1 MLHPVTSVTTRE
13 RPSPR
18 AAASFRPSAHDKPQR
33 HENCLRS
40 TRKRPL
46 RGLHEK
52 RMGRLRRGTRKT
64 ATSKES
70 VSPLFDNGLRIGAKI
85 DEQTKL
91 AAGQP
96 KVIHQLRPS
105 SHGVDASAKAAL
117 AARQMRRVSW
127 SRVSARH
134 AAGFVVAR
142 QRKFFPPR
150 KGFCDIMQTIGHR
163 RIVSSM
169 FSK

>member
-1 MLHPVTSVTTRE
+1 MLHPVTWVTTRE

-18 AAASFRPSAHDKPQR
+18 AAAPFRPSAHDKPQR
-33 HENCLRS
+33 HENHLRGA
-40 TRKRPL
+40 RKRPL

-52 RMGRLRRGTRKT
+52 YEILRVRLRRGTRKT

-96 KVIHQLRPS
+96 KPLLVHLFPKTASKFAVDLVDRTAN
-105 SHGVDASAKAAL
+105 GVAL
-117 AARQMRRVSW
+117 VWMS
-127 SRVSARH
+127 
-134 AAGFVVAR
+134 
-142 QRKFFPPR
+142 PP
-150 KGFCDIMQTIGHR
+150 
-163 RIVSSM
+163 V
-169 FSK
+169 